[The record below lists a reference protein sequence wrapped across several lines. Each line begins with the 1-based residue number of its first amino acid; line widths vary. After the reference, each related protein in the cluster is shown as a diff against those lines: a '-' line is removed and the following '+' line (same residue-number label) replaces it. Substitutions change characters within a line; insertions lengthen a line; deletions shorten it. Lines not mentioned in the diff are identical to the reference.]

1 MEIVEKRSHRPRCP
15 MKTDK
20 RSSGNAALDSL
31 IGGGL
36 EVRTITQFFGEP
48 ASGKSTLC
56 MIAAVAC
63 LRAGDP
69 VVYIDSEGF
78 SIERFRQIA
87 GEDTEKIADRLF
99 LFEPLDFEHQGTMIA
114 EAEKVLKAHK
124 PGLLIMD
131 SATALYRTDLEKGRD
146 ALQALT
152 KQMIHLLGYCKRYE
166 IPVIITNQVYMD
178 TGKNTFYGLGGV
190 ALEHL
195 SKVIVRLEKG
205 DVPGVRRARL
215 VKHRS
220 RAEGASF
227 EFEITEDGIRVRN

>member
-1 MEIVEKRSHRPRCP
+1 
-15 MKTDK
+15 MKTD
-20 RSSGNAALDSL
+20 RRPTGIAALDEL
-31 IGGGL
+31 LGGGL
-36 EVRTITQFFGEP
+36 ETRTITQIYGEP

-56 MIAAVAC
+56 IIAAVTC
-63 LRAGDP
+63 LRAGHP

-87 GEDTEKIADRLF
+87 REDTESIADRLF
-99 LFEPLDFEHQGTMIA
+99 LFEPLDFEHQGSIIA
-114 EAEKVLKAHK
+114 EAEKLLKVHK
-124 PGLLIMD
+124 PGLLVMD

-152 KQMIHLLGYCKRYE
+152 RQMIHLLGYCKRYE

-178 TGKNTFYGLGGV
+178 TAKNTFFGLGGV

-195 SKVIVRLEKG
+195 SKAIVRLEKTETTG
-205 DVPGVRRARL
+205 LRRARL

-220 RAEGASF
+220 RPEGASF
-227 EFEITEDGIRVRN
+227 VFEIVEEGVRVKG